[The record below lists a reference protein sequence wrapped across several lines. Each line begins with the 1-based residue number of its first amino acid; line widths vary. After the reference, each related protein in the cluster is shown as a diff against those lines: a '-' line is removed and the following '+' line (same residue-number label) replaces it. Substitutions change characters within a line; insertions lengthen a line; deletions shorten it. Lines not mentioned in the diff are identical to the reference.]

1 MKTVALIGANG
12 FVGTEIANTIINA
25 KKYLFIPVTRDD
37 NLEDLIKKGSE
48 RLKEFS
54 WEKAAKETLKVLHG

>member
-1 MKTVALIGANG
+1 MDSIKKGLEVL
-12 FVGTEIANTIINA
+12 A
-25 KKYLFIPVTRDD
+25 KNDEYI
-37 NLEDLIKKGSE
+37 EDLVKKGSE